1 MSVKKN
7 RSGKEIISETVSS
20 RIKNPKLVRKKHL
33 LIARKAAKLFKEKG
47 YHQTTMRDISRATG
61 MAMGNLYDY
70 ISKKEDILC
79 LVFDVYHDYAQEHI
93 ENKENFASANPKEEL
108 RSFIR
113 RSLSN
118 VQDMRD
124 LILFMYR
131 ESRLLP
137 KDNLE
142 RAMQK
147 ELAQMQTLENIIR
160 NGIERGVFPAMDPF
174 FAASMIF
181 YQSIFLT
188 LRGWTFTGK
197 YTEEEVKTLIEE
209 YILRPFSV

>member
-1 MSVKKN
+1 MVN
-7 RSGKEIISETVSS
+7 RGKSGKEIISETVSS

-47 YHQTTMRDISRATG
+47 YHRTTMRDISRATG

-70 ISKKEDILC
+70 ISKKEDILS
-79 LVFDVYHDYAQEHI
+79 LVFDAYHDYAQEYMDA
-93 ENKENFASANPKEEL
+93 KEPPASEDPREEL

-113 RSLSN
+113 RSLNN
-118 VQDMRD
+118 VQDLRD

-137 KDNLE
+137 KENMD
-142 RAMQK
+142 RAMAK
-147 ELAQMQTLENIIR
+147 ELAQIRTLENIIR
-160 NGIERGVFPAMDPF
+160 KGIDQGVFPDMDPF

-181 YQSIFLT
+181 YQNIFLT
-188 LRGWTFTGK
+188 LRGWTFAGK
-197 YTEEEVKTLIEE
+197 YTDEEVRALIEE
-209 YILRPFSV
+209 YILRPFHI

>member
-1 MSVKKN
+1 MKAGKSRN
-7 RSGKEIISETVSS
+7 SKEIISETVSS
-20 RIKNPKLVRKKHL
+20 RIKNPKLVHKKHL

-79 LVFDVYHDYAQEHI
+79 LVFDVYHDYAQQYMEQ
-93 ENKENFASANPKEEL
+93 EETPTSGDPREEL

-113 RSLSN
+113 RSLHN
-118 VQDMRD
+118 VQDLSD

-137 KDNLE
+137 KENLD
-142 RAMQK
+142 RAMDK
-147 ELAQMQTLENIIR
+147 ELAQIQTLENIIR
-160 NGIERGVFPAMDPF
+160 KGIEQGVFPAMDPF

-181 YQSIFLT
+181 YQNIFLT
-188 LRGWTFTGK
+188 LRGWTFAGK
-197 YTEEEVKTLIEE
+197 YTDEEVRALIEE
-209 YILRPFSV
+209 YILRPFHI